1 MTTATI
7 VLPYPR
13 PPLTPNQRPDR
24 HTKARLTRE
33 IRTTACWLAKSAKLA
48 PLGESAV
55 TATCTWF
62 VPDRRKRD
70 VGSLTLTAKAAIDGL
85 VDAGILPA
93 DDWTVVTE
101 ERYRI
106 RLDPQHPRIELT
118 LEETP

>member
-1 MTTATI
+1 MTVTI
-7 VLPYPR
+7 VLPYDR
-13 PPLTPNQRPDR
+13 PPLTPNDRPNR
-24 HTKARLTRE
+24 YEKSRLTRE
-33 IRTTACWLAKSAKLA
+33 IRHAAHVLAKSAKL
-48 PLGESAV
+48 PSLRESAV

-85 VDAGILPA
+85 VDAGILAA